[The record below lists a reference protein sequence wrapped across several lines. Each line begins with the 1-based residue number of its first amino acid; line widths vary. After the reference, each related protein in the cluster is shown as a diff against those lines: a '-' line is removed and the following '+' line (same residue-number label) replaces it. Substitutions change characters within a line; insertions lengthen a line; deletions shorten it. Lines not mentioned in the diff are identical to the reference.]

1 MQKTRLKRHLNKLV
15 VATLPCIFSLTS
27 LPAWADT
34 SQSTAVTVTFIR
46 HITSESLPGRE
57 DVQQQQQQQDILAI
71 SYVNPKKQV
80 VENRLPQTGST
91 RNYLVIGIGTSL
103 ITLAFTGIFK
113 NRKEENIE

>member
-15 VATLPCIFSLTS
+15 VATVPCIFSLTS

-57 DVQQQQQQQDILAI
+57 DVQQQPQDNLTI

>member
-1 MQKTRLKRHLNKLV
+1 MQKTRLKRHLSKLV
-15 VATLPCIFSLTS
+15 VATLPCIFTLTS
-27 LPAWADT
+27 LPAWADN

-57 DVQQQQQQQDILAI
+57 DIQQLSQDNLAI
-71 SYVNPKKQV
+71 SSINPKKQV
-80 VENRLPQTGST
+80 VEKRLPQTGSV

>member
-1 MQKTRLKRHLNKLV
+1 MQKTRLKRHLGKLV
-15 VATLPCIFSLTS
+15 VVAILPCIFNLTS
-27 LPAWADT
+27 LPTWADA

-57 DVQQQQQQQDILAI
+57 DVQQLSQNNLAI
-71 SYVNPKKQV
+71 SSINPKEQV
-80 VENRLPQTGST
+80 VEKRLPQTGST

-113 NRKEENIE
+113 KRKT